1 VVQEATGSSEAR
13 RHVWLDARGNPLPF
27 QSHAEILEFLRT
39 ARVVGSEEIA
49 VGINRSRKL
58 FLEKDGTRAHAI
70 FRAVDVEERMAQIG
84 PRFYAR
90 FRDSH
95 ANENAAYAL
104 AQWLGLDN
112 VPPVVAR
119 GYDRRDGSVQ
129 IWIENALEQT
139 SEDFD
144 PPSVLA
150 WVAQLWDMQLFDNL
164 ILNVDRN
171 SGNILAGQHYH
182 LWLIDHT
189 RAFQPVPELLA
200 PEKLAKVNRRVW
212 ARLLATGEEDL
223 EEVLGDY
230 LDGGQLDALATRREL
245 LIECVERLVA
255 ERGEEVVFY

>member
-1 VVQEATGSSEAR
+1 
-13 RHVWLDARGNPLPF
+13 
-27 QSHAEILEFLRT
+27 
-39 ARVVGSEEIA
+39 
-49 VGINRSRKL
+49 
-58 FLEKDGTRAHAI
+58 
-70 FRAVDVEERMAQIG
+70 
-84 PRFYAR
+84 
-90 FRDSH
+90 
-95 ANENAAYAL
+95 
-104 AQWLGLDN
+104 
-112 VPPVVAR
+112 
-119 GYDRRDGSVQ
+119 
-129 IWIENALEQT
+129 
-139 SEDFD
+139 
-144 PPSVLA
+144 
-150 WVAQLWDMQLFDNL
+150 MQLFDNL

-200 PEKLAKVNRRVW
+200 PEKLAKVNRRVG